1 MINYDDFKK
10 VDLRIAKVIEAEK
23 VEDSNK
29 LIKLQVDLGEDEKR
43 QIVAGIG
50 KAYDAE
56 SLIGKEIII
65 VANLEPRTLLGLES
79 NGMIL
84 AVRDEDGLPVLV
96 LPEKEVE
103 PGSEVG

>member
-103 PGSEVG
+103 PGREVG